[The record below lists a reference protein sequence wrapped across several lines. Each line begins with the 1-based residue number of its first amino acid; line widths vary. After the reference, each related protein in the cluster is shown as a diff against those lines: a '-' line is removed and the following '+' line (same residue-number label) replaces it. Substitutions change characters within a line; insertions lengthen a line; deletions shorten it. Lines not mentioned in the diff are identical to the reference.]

1 MSSALK
7 FSAQRGTNFCNERP
21 LRTTVRGDCWCGI
34 GLTGPDAEK
43 AWRPR
48 CSRGPIQMPLT
59 PPALMTCVTLATFV
73 WAVCLPAQETS
84 QPGSSGR
91 AKSSFTELSKASQLA
106 DDQNPAPALETIGIG
121 SGLRGLELGAS
132 LLEAEDPVRAWRAFL
147 SIDAASPLGVDRSI
161 GLGRSHL
168 MLGHSGFAS
177 VYGEHAIAAAPA
189 RQDAMAL
196 TVRALIKAREF
207 DEAVRRSGAFSSRV
221 GVLTADLL
229 AARGSALF
237 RVQRTADSAKAYQQV
252 VALDNHHA
260 EAHLRLGSGLLDPVK
275 VVVQQELRLAVAALT
290 DGNSDRA
297 IKLLDQVLQE
307 QANHPIAHRLLGETL
322 YAKRTLASM
331 AMQDEAFHRLSAALP
346 KPQVAGLPIADFV
359 GGYEQLS
366 SSRRLVVDRTAALFR
381 KQLGKLVTV
390 GGSHD
395 LLAELERT
403 TDASARSNLR
413 GRRTFDGRV
422 WDDVRGVGGMQAAT
436 GIEALD
442 EAATFGFDT
451 FAHEVAHQVHF
462 FTFSPLQRV
471 RVRSLY
477 RTAMREHLYL
487 DYYAASNEAEYFA
500 QGVEAYVS
508 LAKRPGG
515 ETTHGHTRFEL
526 LRVDPELHD
535 FIAEVVD
542 FDPLADTESAEQIL
556 AAAVAVAIRCGRC
569 DDAVI
574 AAGMLSPSKLRT
586 QLLADAQ
593 EARRAQRSH

>member
-1 MSSALK
+1 MS
-7 FSAQRGTNFCNERP
+7 
-21 LRTTVRGDCWCGI
+21 
-34 GLTGPDAEK
+34 LTSP
-43 AWRPR
+43 
-48 CSRGPIQMPLT
+48 T
-59 PPALMTCVTLATFV
+59 PVTCVTLAAFL
-73 WAVCLPAQETS
+73 WAGCLRAQESS
-84 QPGSSGR
+84 QVGSSGR
-91 AKSSFTELSKASQLA
+91 AKSSIARLEKTTLLPRMP
-106 DDQNPAPALETIGIG
+106 NPAPSFEVVGID
-121 SGLRGLELGAS
+121 SGVRGLELGTS

-168 MLGHSGFAS
+168 MLGHSGFAT
-177 VYGEHAIAAAPA
+177 VYGEHAIAAAPS

-207 DEAVRRSGAFSSRV
+207 DEAVRRSGTFSSQV
-221 GVLTADLL
+221 GILTADLL

-237 RVQRTADSAKAYQQV
+237 RVQQTADSAKAYKQA
-252 VALDNHHA
+252 VALDQHHA

-275 VVVQQELRLAVAALT
+275 IVVQRELRRVVAALHAG
-290 DGNSDRA
+290 DSDRA
-297 IKLLDQVLQE
+297 IKLLDHILQE

-322 YAKRTLASM
+322 YAQRTMASM
-331 AMQDEAFHRLSAALP
+331 AMQDEAFHRLTDAMP
-346 KPQVAGLPIADFV
+346 TPQVEGLPIAEFV

-381 KQLGKLVTV
+381 QQLGKLVTV

-477 RTAMREHLYL
+477 RTAMKEKHYL

-500 QGVEAYVS
+500 QGVEAFVS

-526 LRVDPELHD
+526 LRVDRELHD
-535 FIAEVVD
+535 FIAKVVD
-542 FDPLADTESAEQIL
+542 FDPLADSKNAEQIL
-556 AAAVAVAIRCGRC
+556 AAAVAVAIRCGRG
-569 DDAVI
+569 DDAVM
-574 AAGMLSPSKLRT
+574 AAEMMSPSKLKM
-586 QLLADAQ
+586 QLLAAAK